1 MGIAGQVLA
10 PTSGSEKVVKAN
22 DTKDVSSKPK
32 SKISLPSSKPIGS
45 KKASKT
51 PDGYVL
57 SDSDNKVKPVKEKK
71 LSKKELRLKADAD
84 AKAEAE
90 ADAKAK
96 VEAEAKAKIEA
107 EEKAKAEAEVKEAEE
122 KARIQAEAEAA
133 KVVFKKN
140 VPPKKAPAPVATPKA
155 APVSDTEI
163 QKIRAEKQAAFKA
176 KQADIKGVKEA
187 ELKAKIEK
195 RNTAVAPPKAAA
207 PKKAKKASVS
217 ASGLGV
223 VKGGESGGKI
233 AAKETL
239 DPGVVDF
246 LKKYN

>member
-71 LSKKELRLKADAD
+71 LSKKELRLKAEAEAE
-84 AKAEAE
+84 AKAKVEAEAKAE

-107 EEKAKAEAEVKEAEE
+107 EEKA
-122 KARIQAEAEAA
+122 RIQAEAEAA
-133 KVVFKKN
+133 KVVFKK
-140 VPPKKAPAPVATPKA
+140 
-155 APVSDTEI
+155 
-163 QKIRAEKQAAFKA
+163 
-176 KQADIKGVKEA
+176 
-187 ELKAKIEK
+187 
-195 RNTAVAPPKAAA
+195 
-207 PKKAKKASVS
+207 
-217 ASGLGV
+217 
-223 VKGGESGGKI
+223 
-233 AAKETL
+233 
-239 DPGVVDF
+239 
-246 LKKYN
+246 

>member
-1 MGIAGQVLA
+1 MG
-10 PTSGSEKVVKAN
+10 
-22 DTKDVSSKPK
+22 
-32 SKISLPSSKPIGS
+32 
-45 KKASKT
+45 
-51 PDGYVL
+51 
-57 SDSDNKVKPVKEKK
+57 
-71 LSKKELRLKADAD
+71 
-84 AKAEAE
+84 
-90 ADAKAK
+90 AK

-140 VPPKKAPAPVATPKA
+140 VPPKKAP
-155 APVSDTEI
+155 VSDTEI

-187 ELKAKIEK
+187 ELKAKVEK

>member
-71 LSKKELRLKADAD
+71 LSKKELRLK
-84 AKAEAE
+84 

-176 KQADIKGVKEA
+176 KQADIKGVK
-187 ELKAKIEK
+187 
-195 RNTAVAPPKAAA
+195 
-207 PKKAKKASVS
+207 
-217 ASGLGV
+217 
-223 VKGGESGGKI
+223 
-233 AAKETL
+233 
-239 DPGVVDF
+239 
-246 LKKYN
+246 

>member
-1 MGIAGQVLA
+1 MG
-10 PTSGSEKVVKAN
+10 
-22 DTKDVSSKPK
+22 
-32 SKISLPSSKPIGS
+32 
-45 KKASKT
+45 ASKT

-84 AKAEAE
+84 AKAEAEAEAKAKVEAEAKAE

-163 QKIRAEKQAAFKA
+163 QKIRAKSKLRSKPSKQ
-176 KQADIKGVKEA
+176 I
-187 ELKAKIEK
+187 
-195 RNTAVAPPKAAA
+195 
-207 PKKAKKASVS
+207 
-217 ASGLGV
+217 
-223 VKGGESGGKI
+223 
-233 AAKETL
+233 
-239 DPGVVDF
+239 
-246 LKKYN
+246 